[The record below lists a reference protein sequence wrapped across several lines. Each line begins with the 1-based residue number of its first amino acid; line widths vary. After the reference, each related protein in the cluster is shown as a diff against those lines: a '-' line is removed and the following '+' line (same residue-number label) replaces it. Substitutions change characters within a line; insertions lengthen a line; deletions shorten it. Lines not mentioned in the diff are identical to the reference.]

1 MAKEDSKVE
10 DLDKYILEA
19 IDNIRADRAMT
30 ATLLADLM
38 KQMNGQASLT
48 THEAAGNTAAKY
60 VETLQRS
67 NEQMVK
73 LANLLLKREESEK
86 KETIEDLDQD
96 ALFELLE
103 ENEKKD
109 G

>member
-1 MAKEDSKVE
+1 MAKEDNKVD

-48 THEAAGNTAAKY
+48 THEAAGTTAAKY

-73 LANLLLKREESEK
+73 LANLLLKREEADK
-86 KETIEDLDQD
+86 KESIEDLDQD

-103 ENEKKD
+103 ENEKED
-109 G
+109 E

>member
-1 MAKEDSKVE
+1 MPKEKSKVE

-30 ATLLADLM
+30 ATLLADLV
-38 KQMNGQASLT
+38 KQMSGQASLT
-48 THEAAGNTAAKY
+48 IHEAAGTTAAKY

-86 KETIEDLDQD
+86 KESIEDLDQD

-103 ENEKKD
+103 ENERD
-109 G
+109 D